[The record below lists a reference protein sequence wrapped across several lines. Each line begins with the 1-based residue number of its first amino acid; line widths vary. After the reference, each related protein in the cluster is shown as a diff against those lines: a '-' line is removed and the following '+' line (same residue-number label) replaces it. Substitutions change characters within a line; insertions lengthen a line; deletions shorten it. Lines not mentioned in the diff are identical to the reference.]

1 MRPLKKVQRILGI
14 QGDCCPNS
22 GWRSGNGHTP
32 QKTPQQNGTDD
43 QRADREDDW
52 RSAKRDT
59 VCWSANFE
67 ETLCS
72 RPSFVCRG
80 QVNITVYAEKGL
92 LAQVA
97 FTSTQKKQN
106 PKNLE

>member
-14 QGDCCPNS
+14 QGDCRPNS

-59 VCWSANFE
+59 CV
-67 ETLCS
+67 
-72 RPSFVCRG
+72 
-80 QVNITVYAEKGL
+80 
-92 LAQVA
+92 
-97 FTSTQKKQN
+97 
-106 PKNLE
+106 LECKF